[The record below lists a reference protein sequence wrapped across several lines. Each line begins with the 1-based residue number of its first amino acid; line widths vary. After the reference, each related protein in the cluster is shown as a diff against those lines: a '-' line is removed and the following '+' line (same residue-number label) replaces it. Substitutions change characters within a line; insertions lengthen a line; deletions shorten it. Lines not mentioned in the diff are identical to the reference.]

1 MAGAK
6 KNKPQNSRAMS
17 KGKKKAI
24 VENMPRIE
32 PNRKLLSDWL
42 GCSGVVGGCVLID
55 SVCKSGTGHGMH
67 IGHCSYGCSVFV
79 NMASSGWCC
88 GLVRLYENTLTRVL
102 YFIARRRR
110 RTGLSFIIV
119 SYRIVSAL
127 WSKLVASMPTS
138 IYVIE

>member
-32 PNRKLLSDWL
+32 PNRKLLSDWFE
-42 GCSGVVGGCVLID
+42 CSGVVGGCVLID
-55 SVCKSGTGHGMH
+55 SACKSGTGHGMH

-88 GLVRLYENTLTRVL
+88 GLVR
-102 YFIARRRR
+102 

-119 SYRIVSAL
+119 FWKTAL
-127 WSKLVASMPTS
+127 RHFRLT
-138 IYVIE
+138 